1 MEWKYPVEVA
11 VTSKAAFEGTGAI
24 EAAASL

>member
-1 MEWKYPVEVA
+1 MEWKYPVTVEIASPGLFKGV
-11 VTSKAAFEGTGAI
+11 GAI

>member
-1 MEWKYPVEVA
+1 MEWKYPVTVEI
-11 VTSKAAFEGTGAI
+11 TSPTTFKAAGAI

>member
-1 MEWKYPVEVA
+1 MEWKYPVEV
-11 VTSKAAFEGTGAI
+11 VITNKFAFKGVGAI

>member
-1 MEWKYPVEVA
+1 MEYNFPVEVV
-11 VTSKAAFEGTGAI
+11 VTNKAAFKGVGAI

>member
-1 MEWKYPVEVA
+1 MEWNYPVEVVVTNKTTFNAAGA
-11 VTSKAAFEGTGAI
+11 V